1 MDKTYKLSDS
11 VIARIAQILQEGIL
25 MGVDIVD
32 LLRMVEVETFGEEL
46 VLTKGY
52 VERVKA
58 SHDDALAKVEQLK
71 SERNKSRVVIGDLC
85 LCLKVQLQ
93 FCC

>member
-71 SERNKSRVVIGDLC
+71 SERNKGRVVIGDLC

-93 FCC
+93 FFC